1 MYIPPPLLCPSRDPP
16 GLVNARYSSPF
27 AASVSQAYSAA
38 VQTQWQWIKQL
49 CLCVEQHVKEN
60 AAYFQVIGRSSP
72 NFPGHHLL
80 RELHT
85 LLFPSREREGGICV
99 GAAFS

>member
-1 MYIPPPLLCPSRDPP
+1 MCVP
-16 GLVNARYSSPF
+16 
-27 AASVSQAYSAA
+27 QAYSAA

-60 AAYFQVIGRSSP
+60 AAYFQVLGSDGP
-72 NFPGHHLL
+72 NFLVTVSWMSFICCWSLQG
-80 RELHT
+80 RGK
-85 LLFPSREREGGICV
+85 EGFVVLI